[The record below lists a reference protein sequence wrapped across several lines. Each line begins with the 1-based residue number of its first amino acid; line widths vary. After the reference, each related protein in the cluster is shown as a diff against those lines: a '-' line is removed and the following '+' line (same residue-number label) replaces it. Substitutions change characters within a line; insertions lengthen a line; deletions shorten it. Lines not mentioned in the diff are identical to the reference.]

1 MVTKTRVLLPTI
13 IAVIILGILGL
24 VFIPV
29 SIKEKKID
37 FPRGTVST
45 DNKTIQVEVADT
57 PAARQR
63 WLTFREDR
71 LPLNT
76 AIILV
81 YDKPDLYSLWLLNIQ
96 FNIDLVWLDNKGNVV
111 YIVKN
116 APPCK
121 TPLDASDCT
130 YKNTRPAKY
139 ILAATAGFVDYY
151 NITTGA
157 TFKIISI

>member
-139 ILAATAGFVDYY
+139 VVAATSGFIAKH
-151 NITTGA
+151 NIDNGS
-157 TFKIISI
+157 KLSIISM

>member
-1 MVTKTRVLLPTI
+1 VVTKTRVLLPTI

-139 ILAATAGFVDYY
+139 VVAATSGFIAKH
-151 NITTGA
+151 NIDNGS
-157 TFKIISI
+157 KLSIISM